1 MNVLNKSELKEINGG
16 GFSLTAGIVIGGI
29 VTFLIGV
36 FDGYVRPYAC
46 R

>member
-1 MNVLNKSELKEINGG
+1 MKIIENEKLKKINGG
-16 GFSLTAGIVIGGI
+16 GISFGSGLLIGGI

-36 FDGYVRPYAC
+36 IDGYVRPLAC